1 MLEIRLIQIHFVLG
15 KEDFL
20 RVLIDLLASKNPRTL
35 LHTANPVIF
44 LRSLFDPYFNSRTK
58 NWGGAYPRPIVEPV
72 ESSWISTN

>member
-1 MLEIRLIQIHFVLG
+1 MLEIRLIQIQYVLG

-44 LRSLFDPYFNSRTK
+44 LRN
-58 NWGGAYPRPIVEPV
+58 
-72 ESSWISTN
+72 

>member
-44 LRSLFDPYFNSRTK
+44 LRSLFDPYFNSR
-58 NWGGAYPRPIVEPV
+58 YPYFI
-72 ESSWISTN
+72 SSKIYIKKIENLLFKIFK